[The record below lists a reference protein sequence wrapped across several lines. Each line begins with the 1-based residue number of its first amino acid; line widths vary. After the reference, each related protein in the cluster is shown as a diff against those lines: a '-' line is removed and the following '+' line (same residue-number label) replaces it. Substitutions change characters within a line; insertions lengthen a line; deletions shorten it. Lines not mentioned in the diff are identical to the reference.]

1 MIVRGEGG
9 FRKTIF
15 RVKSAEDSEGVLT
28 LKMTTTQVAETSVI
42 NDTSSNHVIT
52 FFYLDHLWLLR

>member
-1 MIVRGEGG
+1 MVSERLFSESSLL
-9 FRKTIF
+9 K
-15 RVKSAEDSEGVLT
+15 EDSEGVLT

-52 FFYLDHLWLLR
+52 FFYLDDLWLLR